1 MEFQQKIDVADDI
14 VNTSAPPNIAI
25 RGEQLEIK
33 WGRVWAFSPSLQEFF
48 FSLNAYFLFS
58 RHLTLH
64 DSFLYF
70 PFLVNVV
77 IITIIIVIIIKLL
90 LLL

>member
-1 MEFQQKIDVADDI
+1 MGAGLGIFTQFAGI
-14 VNTSAPPNIAI
+14 
-25 RGEQLEIK
+25 
-33 WGRVWAFSPSLQEFF
+33 F

-77 IITIIIVIIIKLL
+77 IVNITIIIVIIIKLL
-90 LLL
+90 LL